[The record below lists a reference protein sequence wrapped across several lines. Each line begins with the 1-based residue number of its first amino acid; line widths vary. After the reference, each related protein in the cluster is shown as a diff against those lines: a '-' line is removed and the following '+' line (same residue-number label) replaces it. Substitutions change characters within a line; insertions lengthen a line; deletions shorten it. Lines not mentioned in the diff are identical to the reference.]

1 MTNSSWESKF
11 SSKIYHQ
18 SIGQVIQLSINSQA
32 SGSHGDRVYFMVP
45 AHLVR
50 ESLSLRH
57 FECGTKLRGW
67 VSSITSRFWDTTP
80 KFSHAQTGNNFLVYA
95 VHPVYPVK
103 TERMEFVPKN
113 VVLSNKSI
121 LWLHF
126 QSVIVNQRGCLG
138 TRMCPVWHSSDK
150 SKFKWPLCL

>member
-1 MTNSSWESKF
+1 
-11 SSKIYHQ
+11 
-18 SIGQVIQLSINSQA
+18 
-32 SGSHGDRVYFMVP
+32 MVP

-67 VSSITSRFWDTTP
+67 LSSITSRFWDTTP
-80 KFSHAQTGNNFLVYA
+80 KFSHGQTGNNFLVYA

-121 LWLHF
+121 LWRHF
-126 QSVIVNQRGCLG
+126 QSVMVNQRGVFGNANVSRL
-138 TRMCPVWHSSDK
+138 T
-150 SKFKWPLCL
+150 KFWQIKIQMAFVLIIMKLDILRLQWTEPMFFMFMFCKGS